1 VLAPCPANR
10 YPVEHTDRLRRTFRA
25 LTGRDLIDDQGQP
38 FGQAATFRTWRY
50 LTDAEMEPQR

>member
-1 VLAPCPANR
+1 MIEPSPANR
-10 YPVEHTDRLRRTFRA
+10 YQVDHAERLRRAFQA

>member
-1 VLAPCPANR
+1 
-10 YPVEHTDRLRRTFRA
+10 VEHTDRLRRTFRA

-50 LTDAEMEPQR
+50 LADAALEQGR